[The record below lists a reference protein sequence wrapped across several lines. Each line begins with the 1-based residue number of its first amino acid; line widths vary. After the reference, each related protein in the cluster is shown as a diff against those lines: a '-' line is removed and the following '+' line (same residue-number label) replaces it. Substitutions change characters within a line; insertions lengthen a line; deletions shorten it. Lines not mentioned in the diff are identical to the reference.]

1 MILYIDTF
9 ISEIAL
15 SPNLKLEKFLEKVQQ
30 NSYVYRKQSKMN
42 IFRYSVASYTP
53 IPWSKVI
60 LRIDGDA
67 KKDITN
73 LREFLQE
80 CFPGADLL
88 FERSNTGLKYA
99 SVLDSI
105 RKDNPWVF
113 FSPNNDHP
121 FIYKDVQIFDKL
133 ISAAEK
139 AEAQNDFPVSI
150 LYSHYTEAIN
160 SISPSKYLYGY
171 TGDFCEIV
179 DEDEFSYTV
188 KYDHLSLAS
197 LQIFRA
203 ENLYQMMKSAGENR
217 VIRTECLGEHVNY
230 NTKSLVIIPKVEC
243 CRHYDAYM
251 HTSFVVRD
259 YITSSKVP
267 PLFIPDNF
275 FEGKIKIRY
284 GFDEYFKD
292 YVNINPGKSSY
303 AFETNKGTDLA
314 ISIDDIPAFWKD
326 RIESIEICHDFKE
339 VNTMDNILMQKI
351 ENPWR
356 YNSNFN
362 LKLTIFYRKCFYK
375 IIFPLFGKFFSRL
388 RKKLYSIKKL
398 FRILLQN

>member
-15 SPNLKLEKFLEKVQQ
+15 CPNRKLEAFLEKVQQ
-30 NSYVYRKQSKMN
+30 NSYVYRKQSKIN
-42 IFRYSVASYTP
+42 IFRYSAASYTS

-60 LRIDGDA
+60 LRIDGDI
-67 KKDITN
+67 KEDIIN
-73 LREFLQE
+73 LKEFLEE

-88 FERSNTGLKYA
+88 FERNDTGLKYA
-99 SVLDSI
+99 SVLDGI

-121 FIYKDVQIFDKL
+121 FIYKDAGIFDNL

-139 AEAQNDFPVSI
+139 AEAKNNIPVTI
-150 LYSHYTEAIN
+150 FYSHYTETIN

-171 TGDFCEIV
+171 TGDFCKVV

-197 LQIFRA
+197 LQVFRA

-217 VIRTECLGEHVNY
+217 VIRTECLGEYTDY
-230 NTKSLVIIPKVEC
+230 NTDSLVIVPKVEC

-259 YITSSKVP
+259 YITSSRVP

-275 FEGKIKIRY
+275 FEGRIKIRY
-284 GFDEYFKD
+284 GFDEYSKD

-303 AFETNKGTDLA
+303 AFESYDGTDLA

-326 RIESIEICHDFKE
+326 RIESIETYHDFKE
-339 VNTMDNILMQKI
+339 VNTKHNILVQNV

-356 YNSNFN
+356 SKSDFN
-362 LKLTIFYRKCFYK
+362 LRLTIFYRKCFYK
-375 IIFPLFGKFFSRL
+375 IYFPLFGKL
-388 RKKLYSIKKL
+388 VTQLHRKLHLIKKQI
-398 FRILLQN
+398 FHI